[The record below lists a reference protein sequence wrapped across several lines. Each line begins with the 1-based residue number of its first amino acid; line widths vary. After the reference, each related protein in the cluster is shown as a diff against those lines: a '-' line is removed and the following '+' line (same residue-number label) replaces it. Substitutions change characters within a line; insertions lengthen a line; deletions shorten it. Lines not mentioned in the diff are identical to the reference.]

1 MKLVIDNYRI
11 SRLDEHNIL
20 LEQYIKLN
28 PRNPYGRN
36 GNNGKQKKVAEG
48 TYKYVRVGYYANIVD
63 ALNKLVTH
71 KLLQGEGETTAQELL
86 SGLAELKQEIK
97 SKVSENCCAQ
107 TA

>member
-20 LEQYIKLN
+20 LEQYTKLN

-48 TYKYVRVGYYANIVD
+48 TYKYIRVGYYPNITD
-63 ALNKLVTH
+63 ALNKLINH
-71 KLLQGEGETTAQELL
+71 KLLQGEGETTAQEIL
-86 SGLAELKQEIK
+86 SSLAELKQEIMTQLH
-97 SKVSENCCAQ
+97 EEFEPQ